1 MFLIQT
7 DKNGEFEPFDTS
19 NVTTGDLE
27 THEFQM
33 GPNTK
38 MNMDSTGVLILS
50 YRKDINDSYD
60 TLRLCFSR
68 SHIRM
73 FITWLI
79 QSYKDMWGDKK

>member
-27 THEFQM
+27 THEFQL
-33 GPNTK
+33 GTNIK
-38 MNMDSTGVLILS
+38 INMDSKGYLILS
-50 YRKDINDSYD
+50 YRKDIRDSYD
-60 TLRLCFSR
+60 TLCLCIGR
-68 SHIRM
+68 DRIRQ